1 MQVCAL
7 WGKGCEW
14 MGGLHVAVLSEQH
27 VLLPPVCCAVADPAI
42 TSTAREAN
50 MALCMCSSVEAG
62 CLSLLQFVGNMKMWG
77 LETSSRIKLFCE

>member
-1 MQVCAL
+1 
-7 WGKGCEW
+7 

-50 MALCMCSSVEAG
+50 MALCGGRVG
-62 CLSLLQFVGNMKMWG
+62 CLSLFVSPAVCLPLWPIEIVGTGNIEPLNNPSG
-77 LETSSRIKLFCE
+77 